1 MKPHFI
7 SLEGSEACG
16 KTTQIE
22 RLKARLEGLG
32 QKVLL
37 TREPGGTA
45 LGETLRHLLK
55 HAPEGQGMCAE
66 SELLLFAASRAQLCR
81 EVIGP
86 VLAQGGWVVSD
97 RFGDSTTVYQ
107 GVARKLAATD
117 VATINNFAMGPIR
130 PGLTLVLDLDAEEAA
145 RRLRRRPRP
154 VGQATDRME
163 DQPADFF
170 DRVREGY
177 RALAQAQP
185 ERVKLVSAAGTA
197 DEVEEQIWSLVSHAF
212 SL

>member
-7 SLEGSEACG
+7 TLEGSEACG
-16 KTTQIE
+16 KSTQIE
-22 RLKARLEGLG
+22 RLKARLEARGDT
-32 QKVLL
+32 VLL

-55 HAPEGQGMCAE
+55 HAPEGRGMCAE
-66 SELLLFAASRAQLCR
+66 AELLLFTASRAQLCR
-81 EVIGP
+81 EVIAP
-86 VLAQGGWVVSD
+86 TLAAGGWVISD

-107 GVARKLAATD
+107 GVARKLAPAD
-117 VATINNFAMGPIR
+117 VASINHFAMGAIR
-130 PGLTLVLDLDAEEAA
+130 PSLTIVLDLDPEEAK
-145 RRLRRRPRP
+145 RRLLRRPRP

-177 RALAQAQP
+177 RALAQAEP
-185 ERVKLVSAAGTA
+185 DRVKLISAAGKLN
-197 DEVEEQIWSLVSHAF
+197 EVEETIWSLVSHAF